1 MRNWLIAAA
10 LLLSTSVLAQTPQ
23 TLHFTSGG
31 NIVDNVYV
39 PGAVGF
45 NLADISSLGGLNRL
59 PDKVLGLVYVSSSI
73 GCGGDT
79 SSFRAF
85 VDQFR
90 DNPKLWGFY
99 LMDEPYVHGYGG
111 KPPCSPGNLLA
122 ETRYIKSII
131 PTAKTYIK
139 MGNSDGQKN
148 PNYDDYYPGN
158 TGIDVFGVGSY
169 MCRSDFVGKPGTE
182 DGCDWTMVDRYVD
195 AAEKHI
201 PTANLAPTYQAF
213 SGWRTEASG
222 GVFLMPTVAQ
232 TQKILDTWHKRLP
245 TPMMEYAYA
254 WSCQAQSTDCL
265 SRDVAMQQVYKDWFA
280 GRNIVPEPEPEPP
293 YPESPETCAPCCK

>member
-1 MRNWLIAAA
+1 MRKWLIAAV
-10 LLLSTSVLAQTPQ
+10 LLLSTSALAQTPQ

-245 TPMMEYAYA
+245 SPMMEYAYA

-293 YPESPETCAPCCK
+293 YPEGPETCAPCCK

>member
-1 MRNWLIAAA
+1 MKKWLIAAV
-10 LLLSTSVLAQTPQ
+10 LLLSTSALAQTPQ

-245 TPMMEYAYA
+245 NPMMEYAYA

-293 YPESPETCAPCCK
+293 YPEGPETCAPCCK

>member
-293 YPESPETCAPCCK
+293 YPEGPETCAPCCK